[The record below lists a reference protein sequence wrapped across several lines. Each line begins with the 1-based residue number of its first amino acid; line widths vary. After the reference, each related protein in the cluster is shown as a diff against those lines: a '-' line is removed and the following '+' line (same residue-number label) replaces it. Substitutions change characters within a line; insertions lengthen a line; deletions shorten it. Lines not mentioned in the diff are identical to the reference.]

1 MKKHVLSVLVENHS
15 GVLSRVSCLFSR
27 RGYNID
33 SLSVGE
39 TEDPKISRMTIVADA
54 DEYTLEQIKETEDPK
69 ISRMTIV
76 ADADEY
82 TLEQIKKQLNKLIDV
97 IKIIE
102 LKEENAIYRE
112 LALIKIAATKEN
124 RAEII
129 EIANI
134 FRAHIVDVASKAVV
148 IEATGDQGK
157 INALTNML
165 MPYGI
170 KEVIRTGLTALERG
184 EKELKN

>member
-1 MKKHVLSVLVENHS
+1 MKKHVLSVLVENRS
-15 GVLSRVSCLFSR
+15 GVLSRISGLFSR

-39 TEDPKISRMTIVADA
+39 TEDPKVSRMTIV
-54 DEYTLEQIKETEDPK
+54 TE
-69 ISRMTIV
+69 S
-76 ADADEY
+76 DEY
-82 TLEQIKKQLNKLIDV
+82 TLEQIKKQLNKLVDV
-97 IKIIE
+97 IKVLE
-102 LKEENAIYRE
+102 LKEESSIYRE
-112 LALIKIAATKEN
+112 LAMIKICASKTT

-134 FRAHIVDVASKAVV
+134 FRAHIVDVSNDSLI

-157 INALTNML
+157 ISALTSMVE
-165 MPYGI
+165 PYGI
-170 KEVIRTGLTALERG
+170 KEIIRTGLTALQRG

>member
-15 GVLSRVSCLFSR
+15 GVLSRVSGLFSR

-54 DEYTLEQIKETEDPK
+54 DEYTLEQIK
-69 ISRMTIV
+69 
-76 ADADEY
+76 
-82 TLEQIKKQLNKLIDV
+82 KQLNKLVDV

-102 LKEENAIYRE
+102 LKEEHAIYRE
-112 LALIKIAATKEN
+112 LALIKIAAAKKN

-134 FRAHIVDVASKAVV
+134 FRAHTVDVASESVV

-157 INALTNML
+157 ISALTNML

-184 EKELKN
+184 EKKLKG

>member
-1 MKKHVLSVLVENHS
+1 
-15 GVLSRVSCLFSR
+15 
-27 RGYNID
+27 
-33 SLSVGE
+33 
-39 TEDPKISRMTIVADA
+39 
-54 DEYTLEQIKETEDPK
+54 
-69 ISRMTIV
+69 MTIV

-82 TLEQIKKQLNKLIDV
+82 TLEQIKKQLNKLVDV

-102 LKEENAIYRE
+102 LKEECSIYRE
-112 LALIKIAATKEN
+112 LALIKISATKEN

-134 FRAHIVDVASKAVV
+134 FRAHIVDVANESIV

-157 INALTNML
+157 ISALSNML
-165 MPYGI
+165 MPYGV

>member
-1 MKKHVLSVLVENHS
+1 MKRHVLSVLVENHS
-15 GVLSRVSCLFSR
+15 GVLSRISGLFSR

-39 TEDPKISRMTIVADA
+39 TEDPKV
-54 DEYTLEQIKETEDPK
+54 
-69 ISRMTIV
+69 SRMTIV

-82 TLEQIKKQLNKLIDV
+82 TLEQIKKQLNKLVDV

-102 LKEENAIYRE
+102 LKEENSIYRE
-112 LALIKIAATKEN
+112 LAMIKIKASKAN

-134 FRAHIVDVASKAVV
+134 IRAHIVDVSNDALI

-157 INALTNML
+157 ISALSNML
-165 MPYGI
+165 EPYGI
-170 KEVIRTGLTALERG
+170 KEVIRTGLTALQRG

>member
-15 GVLSRVSCLFSR
+15 GVLSRVSGLFSR

-39 TEDPKISRMTIVADA
+39 TEDPKV
-54 DEYTLEQIKETEDPK
+54 
-69 ISRMTIV
+69 SRMTIV

-82 TLEQIKKQLNKLIDV
+82 TLEQIKKQLNKLVDV

-112 LALIKIAATKEN
+112 LALIKISATKEN

-134 FRAHIVDVASKAVV
+134 FRAHIVDVANESVV

-157 INALTNML
+157 ISALSNML

>member
-1 MKKHVLSVLVENHS
+1 MKKHVLSILVENHS
-15 GVLSRVSCLFSR
+15 GVLSRVSGLFSR

-39 TEDPKISRMTIVADA
+39 TENP
-54 DEYTLEQIKETEDPK
+54 Q

-97 IKIIE
+97 IKVIE
-102 LKEENAIYRE
+102 LKEECAVYRE
-112 LALIKIAATKEN
+112 LALIKIEATKEN

-134 FRAHIVDVASKAVV
+134 FRAHIVDVAMQSVV

-157 INALTNML
+157 IEALTKML
-165 MPYGI
+165 APYGV
-170 KEVIRTGLTALERG
+170 KEVVRTGLTALERG
-184 EKELKN
+184 ENELKK

>member
-15 GVLSRVSCLFSR
+15 GVLSRVSGLFSR

-54 DEYTLEQIKETEDPK
+54 DEYTLEQIK
-69 ISRMTIV
+69 
-76 ADADEY
+76 
-82 TLEQIKKQLNKLIDV
+82 KQLNKLVDV

-102 LKEENAIYRE
+102 LKEDHAIYRE

-134 FRAHIVDVASKAVV
+134 FRAHIVDVASESVV

-157 INALTNML
+157 ISALSNML
-165 MPYGI
+165 EPYGI

>member
-15 GVLSRVSCLFSR
+15 GVLSRVSGLFSR

-39 TEDPKISRMTIVADA
+39 TEDP
-54 DEYTLEQIKETEDPK
+54 Q

-97 IKIIE
+97 IKITE
-102 LKEENAIYRE
+102 LKEEQAIYRE
-112 LALIKIAATKEN
+112 LALIKIAATKQS

-134 FRAHIVDVASKAVV
+134 FRAHIVDVSNESVV

-157 INALTNML
+157 ISALSNML
-165 MPYGI
+165 APYGI

-184 EKELKN
+184 ERELKN

>member
-15 GVLSRVSCLFSR
+15 GVLSRVSGLFSR

-54 DEYTLEQIKETEDPK
+54 DEYTLEQIK
-69 ISRMTIV
+69 
-76 ADADEY
+76 
-82 TLEQIKKQLNKLIDV
+82 KQLNKLIDV
-97 IKIIE
+97 IKITE
-102 LKEENAIYRE
+102 LKEEHAVYRE

-134 FRAHIVDVASKAVV
+134 FRAHIVDVANESII

-157 INALTNML
+157 ISALSNML

-170 KEVIRTGLTALERG
+170 KEVVRTGLTALQRG
-184 EKELKN
+184 EKELKQ

>member
-15 GVLSRVSCLFSR
+15 GVLSRVSGLFSR

-54 DEYTLEQIKETEDPK
+54 DEYTLEQIK
-69 ISRMTIV
+69 
-76 ADADEY
+76 
-82 TLEQIKKQLNKLIDV
+82 KQLNKLIDV
-97 IKIIE
+97 IKITE
-102 LKEENAIYRE
+102 LKEEHAVYRE

-134 FRAHIVDVASKAVV
+134 FRTHIVDVANESVI

-157 INALTNML
+157 ISALSNML

-170 KEVIRTGLTALERG
+170 KEVVRTGLTALQRG
-184 EKELKN
+184 EKELKQ